1 MFTFGLFTTY
11 TPYLLLVFGY
21 LFYFVTATVDQD
33 LADKWFSPDNNTLE
47 ILASDKVI
55 NTHNCIDYHYA
66 CIGANQPESNSN
78 AFALTKILRIAK
90 PQTAIVSTKYYAPL
104 YSRPPTT

>member
-33 LADKWFSPDNNTLE
+33 LADKWFSPDNNRLE

-55 NTHNCIDYHYA
+55 DTHDCIDYHYTCTSA
-66 CIGANQPESNSN
+66 KQAEYNSS
-78 AFALTKILRIAK
+78 AFALTKILRVEK
-90 PQTAIVSTKYYAPL
+90 PQTPLVSSTYYAPL
-104 YSRPPTT
+104 YSRPPTA